1 MILCTF
7 AALILKH
14 YNLMAGSQET
24 YGKKEREKKRLKK
37 QEEKRKKREGRK
49 VNAKKGGDLESM
61 LVYVDENGQL
71 TDTPPDPSKKVEIEA
86 EDIVLGIPKKEESE
100 KEDPVREGTVDYFDD
115 SKGFGFIIDAENK
128 ERYFV
133 HVSGTVEE
141 ITEGNRVSYEL
152 ERGQKGMN
160 AVKVKIVK

>member
-1 MILCTF
+1 MIKCTF
-7 AALILKH
+7 AVLIIKDKS
-14 YNLMAGSQET
+14 LMAGSQET

-37 QEEKRKKREGRK
+37 QEEKRKKREERK
-49 VNAKKGGDLESM
+49 ANTNKSGDLESM

-86 EDIVLGIPKKEESE
+86 EDIILGIPKKEETE
-100 KEDPVREGTVDYFDD
+100 EEDPLREGTVDYFDS

-133 HVSGTVEE
+133 HVSGTLEE
-141 ITEGNRVSYEL
+141 IIEGNRVSFEL